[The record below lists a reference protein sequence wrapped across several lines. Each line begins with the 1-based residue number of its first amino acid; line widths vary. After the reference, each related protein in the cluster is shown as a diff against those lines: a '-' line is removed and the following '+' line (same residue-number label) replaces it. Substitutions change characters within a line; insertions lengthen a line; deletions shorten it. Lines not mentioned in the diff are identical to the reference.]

1 MPEGGSMKRDTVL
14 VVDDIEINRLL
25 LQEIFKDMYNVIHAS
40 NGIEA
45 LDAIR
50 KDTGRIA
57 AIVLDLEMPVMN
69 GFEFLKKFN
78 LMPDGERIPVIV
90 VTVDDTN
97 SSQLKVLDYGVS
109 DIIKKP
115 YHPTIVLKR
124 VKNAVNLFAYK
135 EELEH
140 KVRAQGYALEEK
152 ERELDRVNE
161 SLIDALSSIVEFRD
175 LETGEHVQRIK
186 DYTRVLCYSMVEKYP
201 ECGIDPEQIDYIVR
215 ASAMH
220 DIGKIAIPDA
230 ILLKPG
236 RLTPEEFD
244 VIKTHTLKGGEILD
258 KVGLLNNEE
267 YLTYCR
273 NICLSHHEKYDG
285 KGYPMGLKGE
295 NIPIEAQIV
304 SIADVFDALVSKRVY
319 KDAYTIEETV
329 NMIKNGECG
338 EFSERIMDCFVSSLP
353 VLTEI
358 AMQSHG

>member
-1 MPEGGSMKRDTVL
+1 MKRDTIL
-14 VVDDIEINRLL
+14 IVDDIEINRLL
-25 LQEIFKDMYNVIHAS
+25 LEEIFKDLYNVIHAS

-45 LDAIR
+45 LEAIK
-50 KDTGRIA
+50 KDTNRIA
-57 AIVLDLEMPVMN
+57 AIMLDLEMPVMN
-69 GFEFLKKFN
+69 GFEFLKKFI

-115 YHPTIVLKR
+115 YNPLIVQKR

-140 KVRAQGYALEEK
+140 KVRIQGYELEEK
-152 ERELDRVNE
+152 ERELDRINE

-186 DYTRVLCYSMVEKYP
+186 DYTRVLCYAMVEKYP
-201 ECGIDPEQIDYIVR
+201 NCGIDKEQIDYIVR

-236 RLTPEEFD
+236 KLTPEEFD
-244 VIKTHTLKGGEILD
+244 VIKTHTVKGGEILD
-258 KVGLLNNEE
+258 KVELLNSEE
-267 YLTYCR
+267 YVNYCR
-273 NICLSHHEKYDG
+273 NICLYHHEKFDG
-285 KGYPMGLKGE
+285 RGYPRGLKGNE
-295 NIPIEAQIV
+295 IPIEAQIV

-319 KDAYTIEETV
+319 KDAYSIEETV
-329 NMIKNGECG
+329 DMIKRGECG
-338 EFSERIMDCFVSSLP
+338 QFSDEIMDCFVSSLP
-353 VLTEI
+353 VLKEI
-358 AMQSHG
+358 ALQSHG